1 MTMILPGGE
10 PFFLKGGSTG
20 CLLVHGF
27 TASPQE
33 MSWMGEYLNKRG
45 CTVLGIRLTGHATQL
60 KDLARARWQDWQHS
74 VEDGYH
80 MLSSRCQN
88 VIPIG
93 ISLGG
98 ALSLKFAA
106 IHDVPAVVCM
116 STPYELQVPP
126 VWLLKAIST
135 IMPVKKKGATNWSAP
150 DAGEAR
156 VDYRG
161 YPLRAIAE
169 TALMVDSL
177 HPDLRRITCP
187 VLLMHSRADDF
198 VPPENMD
205 RLYAAIGSD
214 FKEKKLFDRSNHIL
228 TCDID
233 REDVFQT
240 AAEFLEK
247 YRLLP

>member
-1 MTMILPGGE
+1 MIRILPAGE
-10 PFFLKGGSTG
+10 PFFLEGGSTG

-33 MSWMGEYLNKRG
+33 MRWMGEYLHQRG
-45 CTVLGIRLTGHATQL
+45 YSILGIRLTGHATQL
-60 KDLARARWQDWQHS
+60 KDLTRVRWQDWLHS

-80 MLSSRCQN
+80 MLSSRCDR

-106 IHDVPAVVCM
+106 SHDVSAVICM

-126 VWLLKAIST
+126 VWLLKAGST
-135 IMPVKKKGATNWSAP
+135 IMPVKKKGPTTWSAP

-161 YPLRAIAE
+161 YPLRAVAE
-169 TALMVDSL
+169 TAQILYSL
-177 HPDLRRITCP
+177 HSDLGKVTCP
-187 VLLMHSRADDF
+187 VLLMHSSADDF

-214 FKEKKLFDRSNHIL
+214 LKEKKLFDRSNHIL